1 LKGAGIRPEDKDP
14 WTRLGLCREGIGGD
28 LQDIL
33 RSARV
38 ATALIKVIDI
48 SNWSLGD
55 QERRHKMV
63 EAIKEA
69 ADQCREDLTKGRKP
83 LKSKEWLPKF
93 GEVDEDCI
101 KAIEDGLGWKG
112 TMIWGTQLSCVQ
124 DDFSDKLQSK
134 CWEKWQTE
142 AFLKKVIGNPE
153 AWKEL
158 GGMQSAFGHQS
169 QPTLAGYLSACTNN
183 PRRK

>member
-55 QERRHKMV
+55 QERRRKMV
-63 EAIKEA
+63 EAITEA
-69 ADQCREDLTKGRKP
+69 ADQCREDLAKGRKP
-83 LKSKEWLPKF
+83 LK
-93 GEVDEDCI
+93 
-101 KAIEDGLGWKG
+101 
-112 TMIWGTQLSCVQ
+112 Q
-124 DDFSDKLQSK
+124 
-134 CWEKWQTE
+134 
-142 AFLKKVIGNPE
+142 
-153 AWKEL
+153 
-158 GGMQSAFGHQS
+158 
-169 QPTLAGYLSACTNN
+169 
-183 PRRK
+183 